1 MQKDLIELLINA
13 SPVLLL
19 LVVWIF
25 FLLALRRR
33 TSRQNE
39 AAAAN
44 TAAILANTEAL
55 ERVSALLE
63 KRASEPRN

>member
-1 MQKDLIELLINA
+1 MQKDLIDLLINA
-13 SPVLLL
+13 SPMLLL
-19 LVVWIF
+19 IAVWIF
-25 FLLALRRR
+25 FMLALRRR
-33 TSRQNE
+33 TSKQNE